1 MLGVH
6 WLGAIHVLIIVGIV
20 VLICAAYLG
29 ERVLKARREVS
40 HREQMASRLA
50 AAAVRA
56 EEKESKRQ
64 RSVAA
69 GAALTSVMPAI
80 NRPRDTMEDVSRRN
94 GMVRALTQRSERGQ
108 GHQRGHGRQHNTGTA
123 HRTGPQRGTGP
134 QRRDRTGAGPAIG
147 ARETG
152 RQPGQKAE

>member
-1 MLGVH
+1 MLGSD
-6 WLGAIHVLIIVGIV
+6 WLGAIHVLIVVGIV

-29 ERVLKARREVS
+29 ERVLKARRGAR

-56 EEKESKRQ
+56 EEQEAKRQ
-64 RSVAA
+64 RSVTA

-80 NRPRDTMEDVSRRN
+80 NRPPDTMEDVARRN
-94 GMVRALTQRSERGQ
+94 GMVRALTQHGERNN

-134 QRRDRTGAGPAIG
+134 QRRDR
-147 ARETG
+147 
-152 RQPGQKAE
+152 

>member
-1 MLGVH
+1 M
-6 WLGAIHVLIIVGIV
+6 LIIVGIV
-20 VLICAAYLG
+20 VLICAAYVG
-29 ERVLKARREVS
+29 ERVIKARREAR

-56 EEKESKRQ
+56 EEREAKRQ

-94 GMVRALTQRSERGQ
+94 GMVRALTQHGERTH
-108 GHQRGHGRQHNTGTA
+108 GHQRGHGRQHNTGA
-123 HRTGPQRGTGP
+123 SHRTGPQRGTG
-134 QRRDRTGAGPAIG
+134 
-147 ARETG
+147 
-152 RQPGQKAE
+152 